1 MATPNQ
7 FTAPGTEYGGGTPPS
22 PHRRPPLTGS
32 TDEVSAIVLD
42 PGYATTRA
50 GFAGEDAPKSVI
62 PTYYGLV
69 TAPAGGGGGATN
81 GSGGGAHAVF
91 GDNAVHEPRPHMEMR
106 NPLAGGGADEW
117 VADWDAAARLWEHA
131 MTSRLTGPRRSSSR
145 RGRAASARE
154 DGVGGGDV
162 EMADVGA
169 DAAAD
174 AAVAEAEARA
184 EQEAEDNPLG
194 FHPLMMSEPGRT
206 TAKAREKI
214 IEIAMENWEVPAF
227 YLTKT
232 GVLSA

>member
-1 MATPNQ
+1 
-7 FTAPGTEYGGGTPPS
+7 
-22 PHRRPPLTGS
+22 
-32 TDEVSAIVLD
+32 VLD

-69 TAPAGGGGGATN
+69 ASDAANGSGAGGG
-81 GSGGGAHAVF
+81 HAVF
-91 GDNAVHEPRPHMEMR
+91 GDNAVHEPRPRMEIR
-106 NPLAGGGADEW
+106 NPLAGGGADDW

-131 MTSRLTGPRRSSSR
+131 MTSRLTGPRRPR
-145 RGRAASARE
+145 RGAAAAGKKE
-154 DGVGGGDV
+154 DGDV

-169 DAAAD
+169 DAAVD

-184 EQEAEDNPLG
+184 EAEAEDNPLG
-194 FHPLMMSEPGRT
+194 FHPLMMSEPGRST
-206 TAKAREKI
+206 SKSREKV

-227 YLTKT
+227 YLAKT

>member
-7 FTAPGTEYGGGTPPS
+7 FTAPGTEYGGGTLPS
-22 PHRRPPLTGS
+22 RNRRTPLTDAA
-32 TDEVSAIVLD
+32 DEVSAIVLD

-69 TAPAGGGGGATN
+69 TAPGAANGHAGG
-81 GSGGGAHAVF
+81 HAVF

-117 VADWDAAARLWEHA
+117 VADWDAAARLWEYA
-131 MTSRLTGPRRSSSR
+131 MTSRLTGPRRSR
-145 RGRAASARE
+145 REAAAAAGGARR
-154 DGVGGGDV
+154 GGGDV

-169 DAAAD
+169 DAAVD

-184 EQEAEDNPLG
+184 EEEAEDNPLG

-206 TAKAREKI
+206 TAKAREKV